1 VVKFIRLQKGGKG
14 MKDQKD
20 KMDERNHQMN
30 DEMLKEAL
38 LKDEMDRFRDE
49 FLELHPYDQATFFK
63 ELDEEIRTKVY
74 HYLSPEEMA
83 SLFENLEIEEVEYKD
98 VLAEMTP
105 HYAADMLSNM
115 YADDAVDVLNELD
128 KDQVASYLTI
138 MDDEAAQEIKELLHY
153 EEYTAGSIMTTEFI
167 AISKN
172 QTVRSAM
179 FILKNEAPRA
189 ETIYYVYV
197 VDEQK
202 RLAGVISLRD
212 LIVSDDDTMVAEI
225 MNDRV
230 VSVSVG
236 EDQEEV
242 ARKIRD
248 YNFLAVPVVDFQNH
262 LLGII
267 TVDDIVD
274 VMDEEA
280 SDDYSKLAGI
290 SDVDTLDRNPL
301 TAARKRLPWLI
312 ILLFLGMMT
321 ASLIGKFEDTLNK
334 VAILAV
340 FIPLIAGMAGNTGT
354 QALAVAVRGIAT
366 GEIEK
371 ENKLKMIIR
380 EAGTGLITGASCGL
394 LVMFIVFFWKGDFF
408 LGLLV
413 GVSIFCTLI
422 VATLAGSFIPLLM
435 HRFKI
440 DPAVASGPF
449 ITTINDII
457 SILIYFGMATM
468 FMNYLTP

>member
-1 VVKFIRLQKGGKG
+1 MR
-14 MKDQKD
+14 MKDQKE
-20 KMDERNHQMN
+20 KLDERTHQM
-30 DEMLKEAL
+30 DTDMLKLAL
-38 LKDEMDRFRDE
+38 LNDDMDKFREE
-49 FLELHPYDQATFFK
+49 FLDLHPYDQATFFK
-63 ELDEEIRTKVY
+63 ELDEEVRAKVY

-83 SLFENLEIEEVEYKD
+83 SLFENLEFEEDEYKD

-105 HYAADMLSNM
+105 DYAADMLSNM

-138 MDDEAAQEIKELLHY
+138 MDDEAAQEIKDLLHY

-179 FILKNEAPRA
+179 TILKNEAPRA
-189 ETIYYVYV
+189 ETIYYIYV
-197 VDEQK
+197 IDEE
-202 RLAGVISLRD
+202 RCLAGVVSLRD
-212 LIVSDDDTMVAEI
+212 LIVSDDDTFVSEI

-230 VSVSVG
+230 VSVSVS

-242 ARKIRD
+242 AKKIRD
-248 YNFLAVPVVDFQNH
+248 YNFLAVPVVDFQDH

-280 SDDYSKLAGI
+280 SDDYSKLAGV
-290 SDVDTLDRNPL
+290 SDMVTIDRNPM
-301 TAARKRLPWLI
+301 TNARKRLPWLI

-334 VAILAV
+334 VAILAT

-366 GEIEK
+366 GDLQK
-371 ENKLKMIIR
+371 ESKLKLIIR
-380 EAGTGLITGASCGL
+380 EAGTGFITGTTCGI
-394 LVMFIVFFWKGDFF
+394 LVMLIVFFWQHDFF

-413 GVSIFCTLI
+413 GISIFSTLI

-435 HRFKI
+435 HRFNI

-468 FMNYLTP
+468 FMNYLSP